1 MRFLSFFFRLW
12 AIGLVSTGYGLRY
25 VVARAG
31 TLFVFDRE
39 RRRQKVAQMRG
50 HLLRLAMT
58 RLGATFIKLGQVMSS
73 RPDIFEPELIA
84 ELRQLQDSLP
94 AFPFSEVEVA
104 LEAQLHG
111 PQEEV
116 FSSID
121 RVPVA
126 AASVAQVH
134 RAVLARDGSEV
145 AIKVL
150 RPDIRA
156 KVERDASIMRVGA
169 KLLALHPSLRLSDPV
184 GHLEHFV
191 DGIIDQT
198 DLRLEAKNSTRFR
211 ANFADDDMVI
221 FPKVHEDL
229 SGPHIMV
236 MEFVRGT
243 KVDALG
249 AGDHG
254 ATASRVG
261 NMFLKM
267 CMIDGFVHADL
278 HPGNFLVMDDGRI
291 AVFDLG
297 LVKELSENLLL
308 EFIDF
313 TKVLTMGG
321 PKDIVEHMKTFHTY
335 MGSVDWDAMTADSVD
350 LFTDFRTMSKSELE
364 FGKLFDDIF
373 ALGRKY
379 KVRPITDFT
388 LIIVGLITAEGVGKM
403 LDPHTNS
410 FEQVAQYLLPILME
424 RGIAVP
430 APS

>member
-1 MRFLSFFFRLW
+1 M
-12 AIGLVSTGYGLRY
+12 STWYGLRY
-25 VVARAG
+25 LVGRVI
-31 TLFVFDRE
+31 TLFTFDEE
-39 RRRQKVAQMRG
+39 RRRVKVARLRG
-50 HLLRLAMT
+50 RLLLLAMT

-84 ELRQLQDSLP
+84 ELRKLQDSLP
-94 AFPFSEVEVA
+94 AFPFANVEAA
-104 LEAQLHG
+104 LREQLG
-111 PQEEV
+111 EPPSEV

-121 RVPVA
+121 EVPVA

-134 RAVLARDGSEV
+134 HAVLARDGSEV

-150 RPDIRA
+150 RPDVRE

-169 KLLALHPSLRLSDPV
+169 KVIALHPSLRLSDPV

-191 DGIIDQT
+191 AGIIDQT
-198 DLRLEAKNSTRFR
+198 NLKLEAENSTRFR
-211 ANFADDDMVI
+211 ENFADDDMVI

-229 SGPHIMV
+229 SGERVMV
-236 MEFVRGT
+236 MEFVRGK

-249 AGDHG
+249 EGDH
-254 ATASRVG
+254 ADTASRVG
-261 NMFLKM
+261 SMFLKM
-267 CMIDGFVHADL
+267 CLIDGFVHADL
-278 HPGNFLVMDDGRI
+278 HPGNFLIMDDGKV

-297 LVKELSENLLL
+297 LVKELSEALLL
-308 EFIDF
+308 EFVDF

-321 PKDIVEHMKTFHTY
+321 PADIVEHMKQFHTY
-335 MGSVDWDAMTADSVD
+335 MEGVDWDAMTADSVE

-379 KVRPITDFT
+379 EVRPITDFT

-403 LDPHTNS
+403 LDPDTNS
-410 FEQVAQYLLPILME
+410 FEQVAQYLLPVLME
-424 RGIAVP
+424 RGIAIPPPDALSV
-430 APS
+430 SS